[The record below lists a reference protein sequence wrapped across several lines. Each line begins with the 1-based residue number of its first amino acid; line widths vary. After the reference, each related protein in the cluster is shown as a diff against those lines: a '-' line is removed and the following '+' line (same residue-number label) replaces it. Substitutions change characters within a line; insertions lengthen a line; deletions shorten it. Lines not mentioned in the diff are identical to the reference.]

1 MAFLGISEFKHF
13 VGVVEDRFDPE
24 KLGRL
29 RVRVLGVHTSD
40 KNKIATADL
49 PWASVVLPT
58 TSAGI
63 SGLGQSPSFIVEGA
77 WVWGYFRDGDKLMQ
91 EMVIVGTLPGKPAEL
106 GNTDSGFY
114 DPNFRLAARGVK
126 TKISVYPRYADEPDT
141 NRLAVNNPE
150 KEAPSFSNRKR
161 TRITGVPVAAFD
173 GLFNIEE
180 TSFIETQQEKD
191 IGLID
196 VDYTGLERYSG
207 EGGGALLHNDADA
220 IEALLYAPTLNNE
233 EDAFR
238 NLLIRK
244 YNITIDTDIG
254 ALTSEI
260 RQRIRGVIANEA
272 TDAEKWNQPE
282 ITYNAIY
289 PYNHVFESESGH
301 IKEYDDTPLHE
312 RIFER
317 HTSGTSYEFTPNGDR
332 VDIIKN
338 NHYTLTSSDN
348 KAYIQGDSDVTIDGR
363 HKVFINKSGMSNNHY
378 DIEVGP
384 NANVN
389 IQVDK
394 GNLNVVTKTGQFN
407 FDVGADWNMNVG
419 GNYNLNVV
427 GNETKTVEGTTTHNT
442 TGSTTIRGS
451 TIDLN
456 P

>member
-29 RVRVLGVHTSD
+29 RVRVLGIHTAD

-77 WVWGYFRDGDKLMQ
+77 WVWGYFRDGDLMQ

-106 GNTDSGFY
+106 GNTDGGFY
-114 DPNFRLAARGVK
+114 DPNFRLDADGQP
-126 TKISVYPRYADEPDT
+126 TNISVYPKEMGEPDT
-141 NRLAVNNPE
+141 NRLAVNNPDLQH
-150 KEAPSFSNRKR
+150 SSLSQR
-161 TRITGVPVAAFD
+161 
-173 GLFNIEE
+173 
-180 TSFIETQQEKD
+180 
-191 IGLID
+191 LID
-196 VDYTGLERYSG
+196 QINNKNIPT
-207 EGGGALLHNDADA
+207 ADFDEVGSSIVA
-220 IEALLYAPTLNNE
+220 S
-233 EDAFR
+233 
-238 NLLIRK
+238 
-244 YNITIDTDIG
+244 DTDNW
-254 ALTSEI
+254 S
-260 RQRIRGVIANEA
+260 
-272 TDAEKWNQPE
+272 QPS
-282 ITYNAIY
+282 ITYNAVY

-301 IKEYDDTPLHE
+301 IKEYDDSFTIDEDGIRTNHY
-312 RIFER
+312 RIYER
-317 HTSGTSYEFTPNGDR
+317 HSSGTSYEIDTAGNRIDLNMASYFNITN
-332 VDIIKN
+332 K
-338 NHYTLTSSDN
+338 DN
-348 KAYIQGDSDVTIDGR
+348 KHYIKGNSDVTIDGR
-363 HKVFINKSGMSNNHY
+363 HKVYINKSGTANNNY
-378 DIEVGP
+378 DIQVGP

-389 IQVDK
+389 IQVDN

-419 GNYNLNVV
+419 GNYNLNVQ
-427 GNETKTVEGTTTHNT
+427 GSETKTVEGTTTHNT